1 MGVANSRMGTS
12 CWASNLR
19 SQISAAYE
27 EKRKSSIYRDHRRYN
42 MKTLL
47 DGRPH
52 DEIATSSLRQVTYI
66 RFEIETNML
75 KTAVVIVL
83 KKYWK
88 LVVSL
93 LLINVV
99 LQYWW
104 ANHISWAVVL
114 LTFVVV
120 ASAVLLVTLPVEFHK
135 LRNTR

>member
-1 MGVANSRMGTS
+1 
-12 CWASNLR
+12 
-19 SQISAAYE
+19 
-27 EKRKSSIYRDHRRYN
+27 
-42 MKTLL
+42 MKALL
-47 DGRPH
+47 DGRPR
-52 DEIATSSLRQVTYI
+52 DEIATSSLHQVAHI

-88 LVVSL
+88 LVASL

-104 ANHISWAVVL
+104 ANHISWAMVL